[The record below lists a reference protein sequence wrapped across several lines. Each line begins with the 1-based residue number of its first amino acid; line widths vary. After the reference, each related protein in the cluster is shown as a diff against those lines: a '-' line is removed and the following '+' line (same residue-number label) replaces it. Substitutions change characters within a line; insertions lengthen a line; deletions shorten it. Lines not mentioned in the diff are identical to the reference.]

1 MATVDLTL
9 ILYSRPGCH
18 LCEDLEAKLHAIAAD
33 TLPFTLEI
41 RDITEREEWME
52 AYQFEVPVLM
62 QKSPDGTGDRP
73 LPRPA
78 PRATAVQ
85 IEQMLR
91 PALGRN

>member
-1 MATVDLTL
+1 MATVDLIL

-18 LCEDLEAKLHAIAAD
+18 LCEDLEAKLRAIAANS
-33 TLPFTLEI
+33 LPFALEI

-91 PALGRN
+91 PALGGN

>member
-1 MATVDLTL
+1 MATL

-18 LCEDLEAKLHAIAAD
+18 LCEDLEAKLRAIAAD
-33 TLPFTLEI
+33 SLPFDLEI
-41 RDITEREEWME
+41 RDITEREAWME

-62 QKSPDGTGDRP
+62 VKATDGTGDRP

-78 PRATAVQ
+78 PRAAAVQ